1 MKYLG
6 VFDCVETT
14 QKFEVDLDG
23 AQTLRVL
30 CYSQQNSV
38 DSLLGKGAIEVN
50 TVTNNIDNS
59 IDESEVFKLCSLPM
73 WHCTPHPLP

>member
-50 TVTNNIDNS
+50 VVTNNIDNS
-59 IDESEVFKLCSLPM
+59 SDESGSNRFVFVSLGSL
-73 WHCTPHPLP
+73 HCA